1 MSAHDLLDIYLN
13 DHLTGANAGL
23 KLFRR
28 ATAAHRGTEVGTE
41 LTELTSEIEDD
52 VDSLRTL
59 MHRLDIEENKPMTT
73 LGWIGAELGRLKPN
87 GFLVRRSPLSD
98 VVELEGLRDAVA
110 AKIAGWQVLRAVAAH
125 DNRIT
130 REELE
135 TLLERAQDQAE
146 RLYQL
151 HLRVTERL
159 LDSDEPAA

>member
-1 MSAHDLLDIYLN
+1 MNTHDLLDIYLN
-13 DHLTGANAGL
+13 DHLSGASAGVS
-23 KLFRR
+23 LFRR
-28 ATAAHRGTEVGTE
+28 TASSHRGTDVGDE
-41 LTELTSEIEDD
+41 LAGLTAEIEEDMD
-52 VDSLRTL
+52 ALRTL
-59 MHRLDIEENKPMTT
+59 MHRLGIGENKAMTA
-73 LGWIGAELGRLKPN
+73 LGRIAAEVGRLKPN
-87 GFLVRRSPLSD
+87 GFVVRRSPLSD

>member
-1 MSAHDLLDIYLN
+1 MSVHDLLGIYLN

-23 KLFRR
+23 RLFRR
-28 ATAAHRGTEVGTE
+28 ATAAHRGSDVGKE
-41 LTELTSEIEDD
+41 LTELTSEIEED
-52 VDSLRTL
+52 VDALRTL
-59 MHRLDIEENKPMTT
+59 MHRLGVEENKPMTT
-73 LGWIGAELGRLKPN
+73 LGWIAAELGRLKPN
-87 GFLVRRSPLSD
+87 GFLVRRSPLAS
-98 VVELEGLRDAVA
+98 VVELEALRDGVA

-151 HLRVTERL
+151 HLRVAERL
-159 LDSDEPAA
+159 LASAEPAA